1 MEKSKSLTELL
12 QKRAELSAKLSL
24 IPYEGSIEIKTR
36 NNNKYIYLRKKTL
49 NKNSSIYID
58 KYSDELF
65 SSISSLLLQNRF
77 LKKEITKV
85 NRQLA
90 VFGFSE
96 LELPPRVLLNV
107 DFAKINMKSNIYN
120 QAILE
125 GIATTFL
132 DTETIIDNGKVNSMK
147 PSDIQKILNLKH
159 AWQFVTDKDIVSCSS
174 DHAILCYIA
183 RLVNE
188 GFYLNGG
195 NIRTLPVSIGGTD
208 YVPPIPNEQTIKSDI
223 DNILSSNKPVID
235 RAIDVCLFVMKKQ
248 VFNDGNKRASVIFAN
263 HFMIRNGTGLLIIP
277 ESKIKEFKQLLINY
291 YEDKDSGEIT
301 EFMKKFCWKTF

>member
-1 MEKSKSLTELL
+1 ML
-12 QKRAELSAKLSL
+12 QAK
-24 IPYEGSIEIKTR
+24 
-36 NNNKYIYLRKKTL
+36 
-49 NKNSSIYID
+49 
-58 KYSDELF
+58 
-65 SSISSLLLQNRF
+65 F

-125 GIATTFL
+125 GIATTFS

-159 AWQFVTDKDIVSCSS
+159 AWQFVTNKDIVSCSS
-174 DHAILCYIA
+174 DYVILCYIA

-195 NIRTLPVSIGGTD
+195 DIRTLPVSIGGTD
-208 YVPPIPNEQTIKSDI
+208 YVPPIPNEQTIKTDI

-263 HFMIRNGTGLLIIP
+263 HFMIRNGAGLLIIP
-277 ESKIKEFKQLLINY
+277 KSKIKEFKQLLINY
-291 YEDKDSGEIT
+291 YEDKDSGQII
-301 EFMKKFCWKTF
+301 EFMKKFCWKTFYKSQF